1 MEEKKKLIRFE
12 YEEKGKSLKELSI
25 EHEIKLGTLKSWS
38 SREKWNKKKE
48 KSATGNATFN
58 KKLQPE
64 RKKVAEVAKD
74 KEGNKL
80 EVQKQIIKYN
90 GKLNDKEIMELSGT
104 PKTTYYRYKNELLE
118 YMSKMSQEL
127 LGDAV
132 KYAYPDKEHLIKRLL
147 GERRNILITAISN
160 IKKTPTDK
168 DYQQGISKSIENIN
182 KVLDTIFKDMGIL
195 KYEDQLKYLVE
206 EKESIKQ
213 TKLSDILEEEKWQ
226 YHH

>member
-1 MEEKKKLIRFE
+1 MDKKEEFLSLWEKAGGVNA
-12 YEEKGKSLKELSI
+12 EKGILKEISQKLKVPEGTIRRWKS
-25 EHEIKLGTLKSWS
+25 EYIKKNKMNVQRTFGERSVKNERSQEESKSS
-38 SREKWNKKKE
+38 
-48 KSATGNATFN
+48 
-58 KKLQPE
+58 
-64 RKKVAEVAKD
+64 
-74 KEGNKL
+74 KL

-118 YMSKMSQEL
+118 YMSRMSQEL
-127 LGDAV
+127 LEDAV

-182 KVLDTIFKDMGIL
+182 KVLDTIFKDMGIM
-195 KYEDQLKYLVE
+195 KYEDQLKYLEE

-213 TKLSDILEEEKWQ
+213 TKLSDILEEEK
-226 YHH
+226 

>member
-1 MEEKKKLIRFE
+1 MDKKEEFVSLWEKAGGVNA
-12 YEEKGKSLKELSI
+12 EKGILKEISQ
-25 EHEIKLGTLKSWS
+25 KLKVPEGTIRRWKSEYVKKNKMNVQRTFGERSVKNERSQEESKS
-38 SREKWNKKKE
+38 S
-48 KSATGNATFN
+48 
-58 KKLQPE
+58 
-64 RKKVAEVAKD
+64 
-74 KEGNKL
+74 KL

-127 LGDAV
+127 LEDAV
-132 KYAYPDKEHLIKRLL
+132 KYAYPDKEHLVKRLL

-195 KYEDQLKYLVE
+195 KYEDLLKYLEE
-206 EKESIKQ
+206 EKEGIKQ
-213 TKLSDILEEEKWQ
+213 TKLSDILEEEK
-226 YHH
+226 

>member
-1 MEEKKKLIRFE
+1 
-12 YEEKGKSLKELSI
+12 
-25 EHEIKLGTLKSWS
+25 
-38 SREKWNKKKE
+38 
-48 KSATGNATFN
+48 
-58 KKLQPE
+58 
-64 RKKVAEVAKD
+64 
-74 KEGNKL
+74 
-80 EVQKQIIKYN
+80 
-90 GKLNDKEIMELSGT
+90 MELSGT

-182 KVLDTIFKDMGIL
+182 KVLDTIFKDMGIM
-195 KYEDQLKYLVE
+195 KYEDQLKYLEE
-206 EKESIKQ
+206 EKEAVKQ
-213 TKLSDILEEEKWQ
+213 TKLSDILEEEK
-226 YHH
+226 

>member
-25 EHEIKLGTLKSWS
+25 EYEIKLGTLKSWS
-38 SREKWNKKKE
+38 SRNNWKKKQNN
-48 KSATGNATFN
+48 ATGDATFN

-74 KEGNKL
+74 KEANKT

-127 LGDAV
+127 LEDAV
-132 KYAYPDKEHLIKRLL
+132 KYAYPDKEHLVKRLL

-182 KVLDTIFKDMGIL
+182 KVLDTIFKDMGIM
-195 KYEDQLKYLVE
+195 KYEDQLKYLEE
-206 EKESIKQ
+206 EKEGTKQ
-213 TKLSDILEEEKWQ
+213 TKLSDILEEEK
-226 YHH
+226 